1 MARFQ
6 KRRARKVV
14 ALPEISL
21 TPLIDTVLVLLVIF
35 MVSVPVVQQA
45 IKVTVPQA
53 EGSDIKGKLED
64 IYVYFDKERKL
75 YVNKD
80 KVSEET
86 LVDEVKKKLRDPQ
99 KQMVFVNADG
109 SLSWQDVARI
119 ASGITSKLKKG
130 GIIHVAL
137 STRRNTN
144 SAAA

>member
-6 KRRARKVV
+6 KRRMRKVL

-53 EGSDIKGKLED
+53 ETSDVKGKAED
-64 IYVYFDKERKL
+64 IYVYFDKDRVL

-80 KVSEET
+80 KVTEDT
-86 LVDEVKKKLRDPQ
+86 VVDAVKKKLRDPQ

-109 SLSWQDVARI
+109 ALSWQDVARL
-119 ASGITSKLKKG
+119 ASGITSRLKKG

-137 STRRNTN
+137 STRRINDK
-144 SAAA
+144 SAA